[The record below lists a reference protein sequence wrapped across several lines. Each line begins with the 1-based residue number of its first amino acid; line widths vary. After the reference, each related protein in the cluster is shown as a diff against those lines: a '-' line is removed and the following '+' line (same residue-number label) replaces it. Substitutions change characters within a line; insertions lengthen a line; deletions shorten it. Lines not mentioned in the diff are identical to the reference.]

1 MMGATS
7 GLTESRWRE
16 LVRPGDR
23 IFIGSG
29 AGCPHGLVR
38 SLLESGSVLQDV
50 EVVHIMTLGPT
61 PWCDPKWSDV
71 VRVNSFFLGPGSR
84 EAVVEGRAD
93 YTPCFLSEV
102 PHLFSEGVIPID
114 LALISVSPPDR
125 SGFCSF
131 GVSVDVVAGACRNA
145 ERVVAQINPRMP
157 RTRGGQGIRLD
168 ALAASI
174 ELEEELP
181 ELEETPMDGVAGRI
195 GRYVAQLIEDGST
208 LQLGI
213 GTLPHAILKSLSG
226 HRGLGLHTEMM
237 SDGVMQC
244 MKSGVIDNSRKVSH
258 PGKGVV
264 SFCMGGRAL
273 YDFVHEN
280 DDLEFLPSEYVNN
293 PIHIARNDGMVSVNS
308 ALEVDLTGQVAA
320 DSVGWRFYSGI
331 GGQVDFVRGAAMSR
345 GGRPIIA
352 LPATAMGGKA
362 SRIVSRLG
370 EGAGVVTS
378 RGDVH
383 YVVTE
388 YGVATL
394 RGRSVRER
402 ALELIQVAHPDFRE
416 GLLEAAHRHGLLPSY
431 ERVAPTTP
439 EDIGGV
445 ESSVFV
451 SGGARYTLRPLHPSD
466 ERRLQ
471 EFFYSHTPETIVQRY
486 GHPVKR
492 MGKQRAHELVSVDQ
506 RKDLALAV
514 FEVQGPRQV
523 IHAVGRYFLD
533 EGGKTAEVAFVV
545 GEGVRRRG
553 LASRLLDVMA
563 GVGRTRGLTGLWA
576 LVLADNQAMLNLFRK
591 AGATVK
597 RSGEP
602 NMMRVDLPLR
612 AGRGKSRR

>member
-1 MMGATS
+1 MGASS
-7 GLTESRWRE
+7 GLTEARWRE
-16 LVRPGDR
+16 LVQPGDR
-23 IFIGSG
+23 VFIGSG
-29 AGCPHGLVR
+29 AACPHGLIR
-38 SLLESGSVLQDV
+38 SLLECGQVLQDV
-50 EVVHIMTLGPT
+50 EVVHIMTLGPV
-61 PWCDPKWSDV
+61 PWCEPKWSEV
-71 VRVNSFFLGPGSR
+71 LRVNSFFLGPGSR

-93 YTPCFLSEV
+93 YTPCFLSDV
-102 PHLFSEGVIPID
+102 PHLFSEGVAPID
-114 LALISVSPPDR
+114 VALVSLSPPDAR
-125 SGFCSF
+125 GFCSF
-131 GVSVDVVAGACRNA
+131 GVSVDVVAAACRCA

-157 RTRGGQGIRLD
+157 RTCGGQGIEKR

-174 ELEEELP
+174 ELAEELP
-181 ELEETPMDGVAGRI
+181 ELETEEPDDVADRI

-237 SDGVMQC
+237 SDGVMRC

-264 SFCMGGRAL
+264 SFCMGKRAL

-280 DDLEFLPSEYVNN
+280 DGLEFLPSEYVNN
-293 PIHIARNDGMVSVNS
+293 PINIARNDRMVSVNS

-352 LPATAMGGKA
+352 LPATAMGGKV
-362 SRIVSRLG
+362 SRIVGRLSD
-370 EGAGVVTS
+370 GAGVVTS

-383 YVVTE
+383 YIVTE

-394 RGRSVRER
+394 RGRSIRER
-402 ALELIQVAHPDFRE
+402 ALELIQVAHPQFRE
-416 GLLEAAHRHGLLPSY
+416 GLLEEAHRYGLLPAY

-439 EDIGGV
+439 EDIGDV
-445 ESSVFV
+445 VSSVFDA
-451 SGGARYTLRPLHPSD
+451 GGSRFTLRPLHPSD

-492 MGKQRAHELVSVDQ
+492 MGRLRAHELVSVDQ

-523 IHAVGRYFLD
+523 IHGVGRFFLD
-533 EGGKTAEVAFVV
+533 EGGETAEIAFVV
-545 GEGVRRRG
+545 GETVRRRG
-553 LASRLLDVMA
+553 FASRLLDAMVD
-563 GVGRTRGLTGLWA
+563 VGRKRGLRGMWA
-576 LVLADNQAMLNLFRK
+576 LVMADNQAMLSLFRK
-591 AGATVK
+591 SGATVK

-602 NMMRVDLPLR
+602 NMMRVDLPIQR
-612 AGRGKSRR
+612 PRGKSRR